1 MTSDPVPPGGQE
13 AGIAVLDACILFRGR
28 LTDFLLRLAE
38 AGLFDPAWSAAIE
51 AEWAGALQR
60 RRGIPAAAVAARRA
74 ALAAA
79 FPGAACEPGV
89 DLPDAIRARCRSGAQ
104 RKDAHVVATALAAGA
119 RWIVT
124 DNTADFPRRLLAPL
138 GLQALRPDAF
148 CAALIARDPG
158 RVLAAAA
165 AHRAG
170 LPPGPGAAAR
180 LAERRM
186 SLPDTARWLAAQP
199 GFA

>member
-1 MTSDPVPPGGQE
+1 MTSDDPMP
-13 AGIAVLDACILFRGR
+13 AGTAVLDACILFRGR

-38 AGLFDPAWSAAIE
+38 AGLFDPAWSGAIE
-51 AEWAGALQR
+51 AEWMRALQR
-60 RRGIPAAAVAARRA
+60 RRGVPATVLAARRA
-74 ALAAA
+74 ALAEA
-79 FPGAACEPGV
+79 FPGAACEPEA
-89 DLPDAIRARCRSGAQ
+89 DRLAAIRALCRSEAQ
-104 RKDAHVVATALAAGA
+104 RKDAHVVATALAAEA

-124 DNTADFPRRLLAPL
+124 DNTGDFPRWLLAPL

-148 CAALIARDPG
+148 CAALIGLDPA

-170 LPPGPGAAAR
+170 LPPGPGYPAR

-186 SLPDTARWLAAQP
+186 SLAGMARWLATQP
-199 GFA
+199 GWA